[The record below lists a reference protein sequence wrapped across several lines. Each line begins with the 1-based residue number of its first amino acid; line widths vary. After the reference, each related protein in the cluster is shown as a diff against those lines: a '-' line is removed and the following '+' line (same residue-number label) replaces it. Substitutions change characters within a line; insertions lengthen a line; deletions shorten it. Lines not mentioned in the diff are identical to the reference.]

1 MLDSEKAQKIRS
13 FVREKSIKRNVSNG
27 NIAAER
33 LKPASN
39 EITKMS
45 TATKSEIIISRQLPA
60 TIATSKLS
68 GPTISNI
75 KSLNFIVKSDSSMV
89 SSLGMEDFYSVTA
102 ESNNFQKSFL
112 HSVGNSIAEEN
123 DDILPRSPT
132 YLNVRPD
139 STPLTLT
146 KAVEKNKLVVIK
158 HQQQI

>member
-33 LKPASN
+33 LKPASHV
-39 EITKMS
+39 TKMS

-75 KSLNFIVKSDSSMV
+75 KSLNFIVKSDSSIV
-89 SSLGMEDFYSVTA
+89 SSLDFYSVTA

-158 HQQQI
+158 HQQQF